1 MFEITPYRHHEVGYF
16 DPFREFDAL
25 ERSLFGKHQNSLR
38 TFGTDIRDLGNEYL
52 LEADLP
58 GFDRGD
64 IKVEVNGD
72 CMTIKAERR
81 TSEEKKD
88 KDNNLVYS
96 ERSFGSFERR
106 FDISGVNGDAISAE
120 YKDGVLKITMPKKEA
135 KLPEARQ
142 LEIK

>member
-1 MFEITPYRHHEVGYF
+1 MFEITPYRQQNLGYF
-16 DPFREFDAL
+16 DPFRELDAF
-25 ERSLFGKHQNSLR
+25 ERSVFGKHGAIK

-72 CMTIKAERR
+72 CLTVKAERR

-88 KDNNLVYS
+88 KNNNLVYS

-106 FDISGVNGDAISAE
+106 FDISGINGDAISCA
-120 YKDGVLKITMPKKEA
+120 YKDGVLQITMPKKQ
-135 KLPEARQ
+135 PEKPETRQ